1 MEERV
6 VRGLQ
11 GVLSRIDK
19 NDPAVD
25 DLEYAIKQIT
35 SYNLYE
41 GLDLSDE
48 SDVDQSDS
56 MLSEDL
62 DDEVMDNQEDS
73 SSIPRQL

>member
-1 MEERV
+1 M
-6 VRGLQ
+6 
-11 GVLSRIDK
+11 SRIDK

>member
-1 MEERV
+1 M
-6 VRGLQ
+6 RGLQ
-11 GVLSRIDK
+11 EVLSRIDK
-19 NDPAVD
+19 NDAAVD
-25 DLEYAIKQIT
+25 HLEYAIKQIT

-48 SDVDQSDS
+48 SDVEQSDS

-62 DDEVMDNQEDS
+62 DDEVMENQNED

>member
-1 MEERV
+1 M